1 MLENDFVGFPQSNLN
16 EFYVKYDF
24 DVNELP
30 SDEYDA
36 EKSQDA
42 EQEEL
47 QLVTQEDIEL
57 FEENFKE
64 VKEYIREII
73 SCDSELM
80 TYISKKPLTHIYSL
94 WALIAFN
101 LEEAEDT
108 DFICKRFCSLL
119 KECTQFS
126 SADFDIETLSTATD
140 TQAAYK
146 YHKYT
151 TGAATE
157 KGPRQKRHEALMEY
171 LGWTE

>member
-73 SCDSELM
+73 SCELRINDL
-80 TYISKKPLTHIYSL
+80 YKQK
-94 WALIAFN
+94 
-101 LEEAEDT
+101 
-108 DFICKRFCSLL
+108 
-119 KECTQFS
+119 
-126 SADFDIETLSTATD
+126 TAN
-140 TQAAYK
+140 
-146 YHKYT
+146 
-151 TGAATE
+151 
-157 KGPRQKRHEALMEY
+157 PY
-171 LGWTE
+171 L